1 MRNKKVF
8 SFLDVSIIT
17 IMTSIVM
24 CFLGALLIYK
34 HFGGINYNLLG
45 EDQALK
51 EFISAYDKLNEHYYD
66 ELDKNALIDGAIN
79 GMYGVVND
87 PYTSYLDKTDSSV
100 LNDTLNGKYEGIG
113 ISIGKGI
120 NADITIVEVF
130 KDSPAEKSGL
140 KAGDVII
147 SINSE
152 DVTSKSTEEIATM
165 IKNGKETEITVLR
178 GTKEITVRV
187 TTDILF
193 VPAVDY
199 TILKKDNKKVGYI
212 ILSVFNDT
220 ADTQMENSLKELEKE
235 GIDSLI
241 LDLRGNTGGYLQ
253 IAENI
258 AELFLESGKTIYS
271 LENKQG
277 TTHYKDNTSEKR
289 TYEIVVLT
297 NERSASASEILA
309 AALKQS
315 YGATLVGMKTYGKG
329 KVQEK
334 TTLSDGSSIK
344 YTSAK
349 WLTPNGTCIDEIGL
363 KPDIEVEFDIE
374 SYDQTDLLTDSQ
386 LFTALDVILN

>member
-1 MRNKKVF
+1 MKNKKVF

-17 IMTSIVM
+17 IMTSLVM

-45 EDQALK
+45 NDKALK

-66 ELDKNALIDGAIN
+66 ELDKSVLIDGAIN

-87 PYTSYLDKTDSSV
+87 PYTSFLDKDDSNL

-113 ISIGKGI
+113 ISITKESDELI
-120 NADITIVEVF
+120 KIVEVF

-140 KAGDVII
+140 KTEDII
-147 SINSE
+147 IKIDNI
-152 DVTSKSTEEIATM
+152 DVTNKSTEEIASL
-165 IKNGKETEITVLR
+165 IKNGKETAITVQR
-178 GTKEITVRV
+178 GIKEITVKV
-187 TTDILF
+187 KTDILY
-193 VPAVDY
+193 VPAVAH
-199 TILKKDNKKVGYI
+199 TILEKNNKKIGYI
-212 ILSVFNDT
+212 VLSVFNDT
-220 ADTQMENSLKELEKE
+220 ADVQIKKTLEELEGQ
-235 GIDSLI
+235 GIEALI
-241 LDLRGNTGGYLQ
+241 LDLRSNTGGYLQ
-253 IAENI
+253 IAQNI
-258 AELFLESGKTIYS
+258 AEMFIEPGKTIYS
-271 LENKQG
+271 LESKQG
-277 TTHYKDNTSEKR
+277 ITHYKDKTNEKR
-289 TYEIVVLT
+289 NYEIVVLT

-309 AALKQS
+309 AALKQA
-315 YGATLVGMKTYGKG
+315 YGATLVGIKTYGKG

-363 KPDIEVEFDIE
+363 KPDIEVEFNEE
-374 SYDQTDLLTDSQ
+374 SYDKTDLLSDNQ